1 MGVLALLG
9 VALLAINCLSSMAM
23 AKPQGIGIGS
33 KLSLGP
39 LGSIGSGFNF
49 QPGGGDGARTEGST
63 TPETTSNEESYG
75 VNSNLGIGKAGSI
88 GSGFNFQPG
97 PALKKTSPGSN
108 TTAVTRAATTVSTTA
123 VSPAAERSDDFG
135 LNTNLGLGK
144 AGSINSGLNFK
155 KPGSERSETTTT
167 QSNNIGFGGNLG
179 LGKAGS
185 VGSGVS
191 FKPGTRQQK
200 VTPARGKAVTP
211 SKNREE
217 VKTTSATSTA
227 TTSFTSTTTTT
238 PVINRQDDSST
249 TVGAE
254 VTTTTSRPGWSNWG
268 EWTEC
273 STTCGFGLHKRN
285 RTCEGGSPCFGL
297 PEELKGCSNKPC
309 TLALGLGLGGSG
321 EWSEWSNWTDCS
333 ANCGVGSQTR
343 SRTCNGESCFG
354 PAEMRQA
361 CVQSPCPQG
370 EWGEWSEWD
379 QCSTTCG
386 FGLQK
391 RTRACEGGICPG
403 LTDMQRACPFKAC

>member
-9 VALLAINCLSSMAM
+9 VALLAINCLSSMAT
-23 AKPQGIGIGS
+23 AKPQGFGIGS

-49 QPGGGDGARTEGST
+49 QPGGGDGTRTEGST

-97 PALKKTSPGSN
+97 PALKKTSPGNN
-108 TTAVTRAATTVSTTA
+108 TTAVTRAATTLSTTA
-123 VSPAAERSDDFG
+123 VSPAAERSDDIG

-167 QSNNIGFGGNLG
+167 QSNSIGFGSNLG

-200 VTPARGKAVTP
+200 VTPARG
-211 SKNREE
+211 
-217 VKTTSATSTA
+217 
-227 TTSFTSTTTTT
+227 
-238 PVINRQDDSST
+238 QDDSST
-249 TVGAE
+249 TVVAE
-254 VTTTTSRPGWSNWG
+254 VTSTATTSRPGWSNWG

-391 RTRACEGGICPG
+391 RTRACEGGVCPG